1 MMLKQSPKFPCSTD
15 QLCTTDQ
22 NINLRK
28 GVMKMQQT
36 EQTEQVEQS
45 EGEVRNDPAFEV
57 VEINLATGETTIIIK
72 KGIVGAMANQL
83 KNTSN
88 RRKGSSILR
97 KLGYVLSDCGDI
109 QYGGEVNKTDIDPD
123 LVTNEDEVSNPAL
136 E

>member
-1 MMLKQSPKFPCSTD
+1 
-15 QLCTTDQ
+15 
-22 NINLRK
+22 
-28 GVMKMQQT
+28 MQQT